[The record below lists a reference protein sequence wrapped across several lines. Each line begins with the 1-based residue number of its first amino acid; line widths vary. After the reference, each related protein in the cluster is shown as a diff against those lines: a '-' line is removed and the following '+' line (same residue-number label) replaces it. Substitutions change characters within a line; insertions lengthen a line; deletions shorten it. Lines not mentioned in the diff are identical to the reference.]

1 MITYII
7 IAILACIA
15 LILFLFRNNL
25 GGFFRFLVS
34 KLFLINLVIAIALMV
49 GMAYCSLSGLD
60 ETTNHGKA
68 VETPYLIGTHVDEL
82 DSKLAGID
90 VSYIITDSAYSDVQA
105 AGTVLSQHPN
115 PKTNYDSV
123 KPGRKLHLTIVKEM
137 GEYKELPALSG
148 GTLYGKRAGRI
159 QLETRGFKVE
169 YEIVQDENENVKSM
183 EFNGKEVKGG
193 TKLLKG
199 STIVLKVGSGT
210 VGKPVNLPNV
220 VGLTVESAKQK
231 IGGAG
236 LYFEANYEPLALN
249 RTDSLSFVIKSQY
262 PTPAGVQGGLV
273 SSGATVTVIA
283 VPAGSIP
290 ADTTGL

>member
-1 MITYII
+1 
-7 IAILACIA
+7 
-15 LILFLFRNNL
+15 
-25 GGFFRFLVS
+25 
-34 KLFLINLVIAIALMV
+34 
-49 GMAYCSLSGLD
+49 
-60 ETTNHGKA
+60 
-68 VETPYLIGTHVDEL
+68 
-82 DSKLAGID
+82 
-90 VSYIITDSAYSDVQA
+90 
-105 AGTVLSQHPN
+105 
-115 PKTNYDSV
+115 
-123 KPGRKLHLTIVKEM
+123 
-137 GEYKELPALSG
+137 
-148 GTLYGKRAGRI
+148 
-159 QLETRGFKVE
+159 
-169 YEIVQDENENVKSM
+169 
-183 EFNGKEVKGG
+183 GKEVKGG